1 VVPVVVEE
9 SEIVVDD
16 VLEDMVVLEVSDVV
30 VKVEAVLTVF
40 VDAVMLE
47 VSDAVVAVV
56 LEV

>member
-47 VSDAVVAVV
+47 VSDAVVTVV

>member
-30 VKVEAVLTVF
+30 VKVETEVTVL
-40 VDAVMLE
+40 VDAVVLE

-56 LEV
+56 LDV